1 MASDEKVRTSGEVMR
16 AEASVPV
23 LPVVNPAVEK
33 SSAAQGGVHPA
44 VYIAYVYSG
53 NSLLFMQYHS
63 C

>member
-33 SSAAQGGVHPA
+33 QSSAQGGVHPA
-44 VYIAYVYSG
+44 VYIAYV
-53 NSLLFMQYHS
+53 
-63 C
+63 